1 MLYTCTLLLLVV
13 CVLSLEA
20 VKPNNYGHFEDYL
33 INLDQQMQ
41 DRFINIT
48 KNDTE
53 DERRR
58 LEDWGNNLSDEQREN
73 QTCCMLGELAGDKGF
88 HCYVDFYAARIVL
101 RNRNRAHNRKT
112 GFYGRFRVLGRR
124 YGKRLMSTFE
134 QCVAGQAIV
143 FHRCC
148 RIAALQGN
156 INENL
161 NNSPAFDLE
170 IRRDRKQLQLFRQ
183 QARDNNMASSTE
195 TNTT

>member
-1 MLYTCTLLLLVV
+1 MLYTLLLLVV
-13 CVLSLEA
+13 CVLSLDA

-41 DRFINIT
+41 DRFINFT
-48 KNDTE
+48 KNDSE
-53 DERRR
+53 DEHRR
-58 LEDWGNNLSDEQREN
+58 LEVWGNNLSNDQRDN
-73 QTCCMLGELAGDKGF
+73 QTCCLLGELAGDKGF

-124 YGKRLMSTFE
+124 YGKRLMATFE
-134 QCVAGQAIV
+134 QCVAGDATV
-143 FHRCC
+143 FHFHRCC

-156 INENL
+156 INENI

-170 IRRDRKQLQLFRQ
+170 IRRDKKQLQLIRQ
-183 QARDNNMASSTE
+183 QTRDMASSTE